1 MSGKNISKLSDAVWI
16 SRILSA
22 VANSSDENGILTGR
36 WDGQYDDGKS
46 PVSWNGS
53 VEIIQKYAQTNT
65 PVKYGQCWVFSGKHM
80 INYSLWGTPHYNTPV
95 TSTQSSNLFYI
106 SGLLTSLLRAVGV
119 PARSVTNFASAH
131 DTDNTCTIDNFIHE
145 NNEKIAELCDDS
157 VWNFHVW
164 NEVWLKGQNH
174 WDEKFDGWAAV
185 DATPQE
191 TSFGRYQAEG
201 KSKKKIKKRC
211 PHDVEILNSK

>member
-65 PVKYGQCWVFSGKHM
+65 PVKYGQCWVFSGKD
-80 INYSLWGTPHYNTPV
+80 IISYSIGGYPPLRHPSLRLKAPFKLLQSV
-95 TSTQSSNLFYI
+95 ISTRHFDKKKTRKRPA
-106 SGLLTSLLRAVGV
+106 TSLKMKQFSVREKKVELSYKELFCRKDGMPKRRVKVTGWR
-119 PARSVTNFASAH
+119 RSDVF
-131 DTDNTCTIDNFIHE
+131 
-145 NNEKIAELCDDS
+145 
-157 VWNFHVW
+157 V
-164 NEVWLKGQNH
+164 
-174 WDEKFDGWAAV
+174 
-185 DATPQE
+185 
-191 TSFGRYQAEG
+191 
-201 KSKKKIKKRC
+201 SK
-211 PHDVEILNSK
+211 

>member
-80 INYSLWGTPHYNTPV
+80 INYSLGV
-95 TSTQSSNLFYI
+95 
-106 SGLLTSLLRAVGV
+106 LLTTRRPSLRHKAQ
-119 PARSVTNFASAH
+119 
-131 DTDNTCTIDNFIHE
+131 IYFIF
-145 NNEKIAELCDDS
+145 KD
-157 VWNFHVW
+157 
-164 NEVWLKGQNH
+164 
-174 WDEKFDGWAAV
+174 
-185 DATPQE
+185 
-191 TSFGRYQAEG
+191 Y
-201 KSKKKIKKRC
+201 
-211 PHDVEILNSK
+211 